1 MCYDSLVQRKVQS
14 LSRQLAEDLSSW
26 PGVEAVLL
34 AETAEPP
41 ALDPYFVLQLD
52 VLHRGVLPGAAERQ
66 RRFESPTGF
75 ETIAALPEP
84 QDRFLSGEL
93 PVRVRYQ
100 EVQQLEG
107 QLARIDA
114 NRWTPHEEGTRPFH
128 RLVKGQVMFERGPWL
143 GEVRERLQRLPDSF
157 WVRLK
162 DQALSVTS
170 YALHDLQASVL
181 RGDALGYALFL
192 AQFLRGLSAYLFALN
207 RRFDPPQRL
216 LASELMGLPRLPDG
230 FAGRFE
236 SLLREE
242 PELPRERKREVAE
255 LLVRSVIKM
264 E

>member
-14 LSRQLAEDLSSW
+14 LSRQLAENLSSW

-41 ALDPYFVLQLD
+41 VLDPYFILQLQ
-52 VLHRGVLPGAAERQ
+52 VLHRGVLPGAEERR

-75 ETIAALPEP
+75 EAIAALSEP
-84 QDRFLSGEL
+84 QDRFLSEML

-107 QLARIDA
+107 QLARIDS
-114 NRWTPHEEGTRPFH
+114 NRWTPHEEGTRPFR
-128 RLVKGQVMFERGPWL
+128 RLVKGQVLFERGPWL
-143 GEVRERLQRLPDSF
+143 GEVRQRLGRLPDSF
-157 WVRLK
+157 WARLK
-162 DQALSVTS
+162 DQALSATS

-181 RGDALGYALFL
+181 RGDDLGYALFL
-192 AQFLRGLSAYLFALN
+192 AQFLRGLSAFLFALN
-207 RRFDPPQRL
+207 SRFEPPQRL
-216 LASELMGLPRLPDG
+216 LASELLSLPRLPDG

-255 LLVRSVIKM
+255 LLARSVIKM